1 MTARLGSHG
10 AASAAA
16 SADDLRL
23 GLDIGGTKM
32 LAVFTDASG
41 AVRAQRETPTPAAGG
56 AQAILATAAQIL
68 RAVAGAGPGGA
79 PGPIRQVG
87 VGTAGVVDHRTGTI
101 LAATDALPGW
111 AGTPLAAELSA
122 LLDGARVTV
131 VNDVVAFA
139 LGEGRFGAAA
149 GVTSYVAVTVG
160 TGVGGAVVVD
170 GMPLVGAHHLAG
182 HVGHMAVPQAG
193 DRRCPCG
200 RRGHVEAISSGTAM
214 VETYRLA
221 GGQADT
227 LLDVAAALRAGD
239 ERAIDAV
246 RLAGRGL
253 GAALA
258 SLANAVDPQVIVV
271 GGGAL
276 QVSKLLLAQARS
288 AFAESAL
295 ASLTGVEIRHAQLPG
310 LAVALGATLLG
321 NRPVRPRTTPHDQRD
336 PHAPHHPHY
345 QHEPIPRVDSAPIPS
360 TGGLS

>member
-1 MTARLGSHG
+1 MTAPGP
-10 AASAAA
+10 
-16 SADDLRL
+16 RL

-32 LAVFTDASG
+32 LAVLADPSG
-41 AVRAQRETPTPAAGG
+41 TVLAQREMPTPARSGAQSIITTAAELLREVALAGG
-56 AQAILATAAQIL
+56 MTGPL
-68 RAVAGAGPGGA
+68 R
-79 PGPIRQVG
+79 RVG

-122 LLDGARVTV
+122 LLDGAQVAV

-139 LGEGRFGAAA
+139 LGEGRYGAAA
-149 GVTSYVAVTVG
+149 GLTSYVAVTVG

-170 GMPLVGAHHLAG
+170 GTPLVGAHHLAG

-200 RRGHVEAISSGTAM
+200 RRGHVEAIASGTAM

-221 GGQADT
+221 GGQAAT
-227 LLDVAAALRAGD
+227 LVDVAAALRAGD
-239 ERAIDAV
+239 ERAVDAV

-253 GAALA
+253 GTALA

-276 QVSKLLLAQARS
+276 QVSQLLLAQARA
-288 AFAESAL
+288 AFAETAL
-295 ASLTGVEIRHAQLPG
+295 ASLGGVEIRHAQLPG

-321 NRPVRPRTTPHDQRD
+321 ARPPGPAD
-336 PHAPHHPHY
+336 PEHHQNDTAP
-345 QHEPIPRVDSAPIPS
+345 SAPTPS
-360 TGGLS
+360 SRGLS

>member
-1 MTARLGSHG
+1 MTAHLGPKTG
-10 AASAAA
+10 TDAGT
-16 SADDLRL
+16 DNLRL

-32 LAVFTDASG
+32 LAVLADTTG
-41 AVRAQRETPTPAAGG
+41 TVLAQRETPTPARRGS
-56 AQAILATAAQIL
+56 QAILTTGAELL
-68 RAVAGAGPGGA
+68 RDVAESGPRGLL
-79 PGPIRQVG
+79 GPTGRVG

-111 AGTPLAAELSA
+111 AGTPLAADLSA
-122 LLDGARVTV
+122 LLDGTHVSV

-149 GVTSYVAVTVG
+149 GLNSYVAVTVG

-170 GMPLVGAHHLAG
+170 GAPLVGAHHLAG

-200 RRGHVEAISSGTAM
+200 RRGHVEAIASGTAM

-221 GGQADT
+221 GGQAAT
-227 LLDVAAALRAGD
+227 LVDVAAALRAGD

-253 GAALA
+253 GTALA

-276 QVSKLLLAQARS
+276 QVSQLLLAQARA
-288 AFAESAL
+288 AFVETAL
-295 ASLTGVEIRHAQLPG
+295 ASLGGVEIRHAQLPG

-321 NRPVRPRTTPHDQRD
+321 DRPVRPRTTEHDQHDQHHQPD
-336 PHAPHHPHY
+336 PTPQPDPAL
-345 QHEPIPRVDSAPIPS
+345 R
-360 TGGLS
+360 GLS